1 MTGDFEQTARLA
13 ESGDFV
19 YLDPP
24 YSTQRPRHGEYGY
37 GSFDKSDESR
47 LLVLLH
53 DLDRIGAHF
62 LLSYGGTAPTRDVP
76 QRLSHPR
83 HNLNINGVWNPTQT
97 NAEREV
103 P

>member
-24 YSTQRPRHGEYGY
+24 YSAQRPRHGEYGY

-53 DLDRIGAHF
+53 DLD
-62 LLSYGGTAPTRDVP
+62 LSVLISLFRTAEPP
-76 QRLSHPR
+76 PPAMSLS
-83 HNLNINGVWNPTQT
+83 G
-97 NAEREV
+97 
-103 P
+103 